1 MWYASKR
8 FRLERRAARAYG
20 LKDYASAIQ
29 ALEDLLN
36 VVGEN
41 PNTLHV
47 LALCRQRRGDHEAAI
62 ATAARGVAADPEHL
76 CCVKLLAELHA
87 GRGELEIARIYA
99 ARALALMDP
108 PGSGRAPLPRLI
120 RVLAKIGSG
129 DSARPHSDDSEWAR
143 WARGLCD
150 TSTDAGTR

>member
-1 MWYASKR
+1 MWYASKK

-20 LKDYASAIQ
+20 LKDYAGAIQ

-47 LALCRQRRGDHEAAI
+47 LALCRQRRGDNEAAI

-76 CCVKLLAELHA
+76 CCIKLLAELYA
-87 GRGELEIARIYA
+87 GQAELEIARTYA

-108 PGSGRAPLPRLI
+108 IGPDPAPLPPLL

-129 DSARPHSDDSEWAR
+129 DSARLGSDQSEWAR
-143 WARGLCD
+143 WARALCD
-150 TSTDAGTR
+150 TSTDAGPR